1 LGLIELEVDGA
12 RIVFTDRYG
21 GVSEPPYDTAN
32 LGLATGDD
40 PAAVTENRRR
50 VAEAIG
56 GGAGD
61 PGRWAW
67 VRQVHGGDAIEPAG
81 PGRAGDADALVTSA
95 TGLALLV
102 LVADCAPVALIA
114 GNAIAAVHV
123 GWRGLLAGVV
133 PAAVD
138 LVRERGHG
146 PVRAVVGPCISAAH
160 YEFGARELEHV
171 ARRLG
176 PTVRARTAR
185 GAPALDLR
193 EGVRLALDDAGVEA
207 GPDVDICTY
216 ASDTHFS
223 HRRDGVTGRQA
234 LLVTREA

>member
-1 LGLIELEVDGA
+1 MGLIELEVDGA

-21 GVSEPPYDTAN
+21 GVSEPPYDAAN
-32 LGLATGDD
+32 LGLATGDE
-40 PAAVTENRRR
+40 PGAVAENRRR
-50 VAEAIG
+50 VAEAVG
-56 GGAGD
+56 GDAGD

-95 TGLALLV
+95 TALPLLV
-102 LVADCAPVALIA
+102 LVADCAPVALVA
-114 GNAIAAVHV
+114 GDAIAAVHV
-123 GWRGLLAGVV
+123 GWRGLIAGVV

-138 LVRERGHG
+138 LVRERGHA

-176 PTVRARTAR
+176 PAVRGRTAQ

-193 EGVRLALDDAGVEA
+193 AGVRLALDDAGVEA
-207 GPDVDICTY
+207 GSDVDICTY
-216 ASDTHFS
+216 ASDAHFS

-234 LLVTREA
+234 LLVTREG